1 MKLLFSGCLS
11 LALALASGGCVTKS
25 RSQERARAAFLEG
38 QHQAVPQEAQAPSV
52 SFRGDVRKPSVPWTE
67 DLTLA
72 QALLAAEYTGLWDPH
87 TITLVRHG
95 QTYHINPKRL
105 LSGAEDPALEP
116 GDIVEVRR

>member
-1 MKLLFSGCLS
+1 MFMKLLLNCCLS
-11 LALALASGGCVTKS
+11 LALVTGGCVTKS
-25 RSQERARAAFLEG
+25 GSKERARAAFLEG
-38 QHQAVPQEAQAPSV
+38 QHQAGQQQTQAPSV

-72 QALLAAEYTGLWDPH
+72 QALLAAEYTGLWDPR
-87 TITLVRHG
+87 TITLQRQG
-95 QTYHINPKRL
+95 QTYRINPKRL